1 MPAAQFHLGRLLLWM
16 AGVLL
21 SFSALAV
28 SVRELSRVLSV
39 VEILALRNAAGVA
52 ILLMLAL
59 ARPQLRPDL
68 RPRRMRLHALR
79 NVIHFAAQVGWA
91 LGVKLL
97 PLAMVFSLEFTAPAW
112 VALFAMVLLGERMT
126 PSRLGA
132 VLLGFAGVLLIMRP
146 GLAGFQPASLLV
158 LAAAIGFAAVAIATK
173 TLTRTES
180 TFAILFW
187 MNVIQLPL
195 NLAASDPL
203 FALKLDASHLLPV
216 IGVAV
221 SGLSAHYCLTNA
233 FRCGDATIVVPLD
246 FLRIPLI
253 ALTGWA
259 LYGEA
264 LDGFVFA
271 GAGLIVIGLVWNLR
285 AESTRR

>member
-1 MPAAQFHLGRLLLWM
+1 MPAAQFRLGRLLLWM

-28 SVRELSRVLSV
+28 SVRELTRVLSV
-39 VEILALRNAAGVA
+39 VEILALRNAAGIA
-52 ILLMLAL
+52 ILVMLAL

-68 RPRRMRLHALR
+68 LPRRMRLHALR
-79 NVIHFAAQVGWA
+79 NVIPFAAQVGWA

-97 PLAMVFSLEFTAPAW
+97 PLAMVFSLEFTSPAW
-112 VALFAMVLLGERMT
+112 VALLAVVLLGERLT

-158 LAAAIGFAAVAIATK
+158 LAAAIGFAVVAIATK

-195 NLAASDPL
+195 NLTASDPL
-203 FALKLDASHLLPV
+203 FALKLDTSHLLPV

-285 AESTRR
+285 AEARR

>member
-1 MPAAQFHLGRLLLWM
+1 MSAAQLQVGRLLLWM

-39 VEILALRNAAGVA
+39 VEILALRNAAGVV
-52 ILLMLAL
+52 ILLAL
-59 ARPQLRPDL
+59 ALVHPHLRPDL
-68 RPRRMRLHALR
+68 RPRRMRLHLTR
-79 NVIHFAAQVGWA
+79 NVVHFAAQVGWA

-97 PLAMVFSLEFTAPAW
+97 PLAMVFSLEFTSPAW
-112 VALFAMVLLGERMT
+112 VALLAMVLLGERMT
-126 PSRLGA
+126 PSRAGA

-146 GLAGFQPASLLV
+146 GFAGFQPASLLV
-158 LAAAIGFAAVAIATK
+158 LAAAVGFAVVAIATK
-173 TLTRTES
+173 SLTRTES

-195 NLAASDPL
+195 NLVGSDPL
-203 FALKLDASHLLPV
+203 FALRLDSSHLLPV
-216 IGVAV
+216 IGVAAA
-221 SGLSAHYCLTNA
+221 GLGAHYCLTNA
-233 FRCGDATIVVPLD
+233 FRFGDATVVVPLD

-253 ALTGWA
+253 ALIGWA

-285 AESTRR
+285 AEAVRR